1 MIAQKCL
8 SLLDRVAA
16 VLAIIGGATVVFLV
30 GLTVVSVFWRYL
42 LNDPIYG
49 ITDISRMSLAVIV
62 AGSLAYGARQ
72 GGFVHVDIL
81 KAVAGRKWT
90 RYTDLLVRLA
100 GIAIVGAATW
110 ALREE
115 ARCGFECGEFTD
127 NLEIMHPP
135 FYWML
140 AIAMSV
146 YGLMLVCELII
157 GLAHFDAANDP
168 NEYE

>member
-1 MIAQKCL
+1 
-8 SLLDRVAA
+8 
-16 VLAIIGGATVVFLV
+16 VVFLV
-30 GLTVVSVFWRYL
+30 GLTVVAVFWRYI
-42 LNDPIYG
+42 LNDPIFG
-49 ITDISRMSLAVIV
+49 ISDISRMSLAVIV

-81 KAVAGRKWT
+81 NAVAGRKWT
-90 RYTDLLVRLA
+90 RYTDVLVRLA
-100 GIAIVGAATW
+100 GITIVGVTTW

-135 FYWML
+135 FYWLL
-140 AIAMSV
+140 AIAMGTYCV
-146 YGLMLVCELII
+146 MLICELII

-168 NEYE
+168 NEHG

>member
-1 MIAQKCL
+1 M
-8 SLLDRVAA
+8 DRLAA

-30 GLTVVSVFWRYL
+30 GLTVVAVFWRYI
-42 LNDPIYG
+42 LNDPIFG
-49 ITDISRMSLAVIV
+49 ITDISSMSLAVIV

-90 RYTDLLVRLA
+90 RYTDVLVRLA
-100 GIAIVGAATW
+100 GIAIIATTSW
-110 ALREE
+110 AVREE

-135 FYWML
+135 FYWLL
-140 AIAMSV
+140 AIAMGV
-146 YGLMLVCELII
+146 YGVMLLCELII
-157 GLAHFDAANDP
+157 GLAHFNGANDP
-168 NEYE
+168 NEHG